1 MVSTT
6 AYNILQASQHSRL
19 ASYVVTYKN
28 LILTLTPPPSSTS
41 GGGKSRQSSQDSRF
55 RTKSKSPNREGGKP
69 YPPRGRQTA
78 KTKDKRKGTTPDQS
92 KERSKERSRGNS
104 NNSAYSNQSRA
115 SSRAS
120 STSSLDGQLKAVQYH
135 TRESRSRNK
144 HQKVKMP
151 SLFRNQSPSS
161 RKVWEDSY
169 FMDTKNPDKFKDVMS
184 SKKCLR
190 CYSSTHLANACR
202 RFRTPCP
209 TPCFYCRYLFHPP
222 SECHMHD
229 SAGSVR
235 SKN

>member
-1 MVSTT
+1 VKTTQPQQDRTSTQEPQPPT
-6 AYNILQASQHSRL
+6 HRIMACLSKYREYREQFDRLQ
-19 ASYVVTYKN
+19 
-28 LILTLTPPPSSTS
+28 LIEEDFFKYSF
-41 GGGKSRQSSQDSRF
+41 D
-55 RTKSKSPNREGGKP
+55 EVE
-69 YPPRGRQTA
+69 
-78 KTKDKRKGTTPDQS
+78 GTTPDQS

-135 TRESRSRNK
+135 TTASHSRNK

-169 FMDTKNPDKFKDVMS
+169 FMETKNPEKFKDVMS

-190 CYSSTHLANACR
+190 CYSSKHLANACR

-209 TPCFYCRYLFHPP
+209 TPCIYCRYLFHPH